1 MQEMKNLQVNMIPA
15 TKRSVQSGGQIK
27 KQKQLRVAAYC
38 RVSTEDESQQTSYT
52 TQKAFYT
59 KMITSHGGWT
69 LSGIYADEALSGTSR
84 AKRKDFNRMM
94 DDAQKGRMDYIVTKS
109 ISRFARNTVDTL
121 NCVRQLRQL
130 TPPVGIYFEK
140 ENIDTLDATGELI
153 LTILS
158 ALAQDES
165 RSISDNIRWSIQK
178 KFQRGEAMVDLNRM
192 LGYDKGEN
200 GEWLVNPEQA
210 QTVRYIF
217 DRYVAG
223 ATANRI
229 AKELN
234 ERGIKTARG
243 NQWRADAVLFILRNE
258 KYVGDCESQKT
269 VTKNF
274 LTHEASIN
282 QGEAPKYYVRN
293 HHAPIIDRHT
303 WDKAQVMLREG
314 GRKKHDGPAA
324 TTKRA
329 SNASVFVNLTC
340 GRRGCGHA
348 MCRMLYNT
356 TVTGYTDERALTADE
371 QATGRFRERY
381 YMSYP
386 LWRCAGSKQGACKA
400 SPTYETALEQSF
412 MEMLYGIKRDYECH
426 HEQSWIVTRFR
437 EVCEEMQQQ
446 KDASSYATKRLE
458 MLETQLKEQEEK
470 LQTVMEKQLEALRMA
485 TKAGTFTAEKSR
497 EAANYAYQVND
508 IRARSEEL
516 SQKRTALATELNPTA
531 VLEKNF
537 SFFLRC
543 LMELPETNAA
553 GMKLNVNRL
562 DTDGSLYRTASGKAK
577 RGKRSSVKSGHL
589 HLTEKKMQAA
599 PDLLTFEK
607 GMYIAFVKAGVIRGD
622 AVDYETSFGVTLT
635 SYGNSRTLGGFLGYR
650 KASEDGTI
658 DIVDANWKASRRGVS
673 YTRKEEKSEE
683 K

>member
-1 MQEMKNLQVNMIPA
+1 MQEMKNCQVNIIPA
-15 TKRSVQSGGQIK
+15 TKRSVESGGQIK

-59 KMITSHGGWT
+59 QMITNHGGWT
-69 LSGIYADEALSGTSR
+69 FSGIYADEAISGTSR

-94 DDAQKGRMDYIVTKS
+94 DDAQQGRMDYIVTKS

-178 KFQRGEAMVDLNRM
+178 KFQRGEAVVDLNRM

-200 GEWLVNPEQA
+200 GEWIVNAEQA
-210 QTVRYIF
+210 KTVRYIF
-217 DRYVAG
+217 DRYIAG
-223 ATANRI
+223 ATANGI
-229 AKELN
+229 ARELN
-234 ERGIKTARG
+234 ALGTKTARG
-243 NQWRADAVLFILRNE
+243 CKWRADAVLFILRNE

-269 VTKNF
+269 ITKNF

-282 QGEAPKYYVRN
+282 RGEAPKYYVRN
-293 HHAPIIDRHT
+293 HHKPIIDRHT
-303 WDKAQVMLREG
+303 WEKTQAILG
-314 GRKKHDGPAA
+314 AGNRKTQEDAMNPI
-324 TTKRA
+324 KRV

-340 GRRGCGHA
+340 GQKHCGSK
-348 MCRMLYNT
+348 MCRMFYNS
-356 TVTGYTDERALTADE
+356 TVSGYTDERALSAE
-371 QATGRFRERY
+371 EKAMGHFRERY
-381 YMSYP
+381 YASYP
-386 LWRCAGSKQGACKA
+386 IWRCDRRKQGICKA
-400 SPTYETALEQSF
+400 SSIYETALEQSF
-412 MEMLYGIKRDYECH
+412 MEMLYSIKRDYAQNQE
-426 HEQSWIVTRFR
+426 ESWIVMRFR
-437 EVCEEMQQQ
+437 EACEVMQRQR
-446 KDASSYATKRLE
+446 DTNSYATKRLE
-458 MLETQLKEQEEK
+458 MLENQLKEQEER
-470 LQTVMEKQLEALRMA
+470 LQGVMENQLEALREA
-485 TKAGTFTAEKSR
+485 RQTETSTAEKSR
-497 EAANYAYQVND
+497 EAANYAYQMND
-508 IRARSEEL
+508 IHARSTEL
-516 SQKRTALATELNPTA
+516 SQKRMALATELNPTV

-543 LMELPETNAA
+543 LMELPETNVA

-562 DTDGSLYRTASGKAK
+562 NTNGSLYRTADGKAK
-577 RGKRSSVKSGHL
+577 RGKRNSVKSGHL
-589 HLTEKKMQAA
+589 HLTEEKMQEA
-599 PDLLTFEK
+599 PDLLPFEK
-607 GMYIAFVKAGVIRGD
+607 GMYIAFIKAGVIRGD
-622 AVDYETSFGVTLT
+622 AVDYTTNFGVTLT

-650 KASEDGTI
+650 KVAEDGTI
-658 DIVDANWKASRRGVS
+658 ELVDENWKASWRGVS
-673 YTRKEEKSEE
+673 YTRKEEKLEE